1 MKYNFNLFRMIER
14 IQAKKCTLKSFV
26 SQGPAFTVL
35 AMVFGALAVGF
46 YANRA
51 QSRNLSP
58 AESRNLNS
66 ECIFLDFFDSHDVWH
81 FFSASAVFMVFLG
94 LLVIDDDL
102 LTQPRHR
109 IRVF

>member
-1 MKYNFNLFRMIER
+1 MLER
-14 IQAKKCTLKSFV
+14 IKAKKCSLRSFL
-26 SQGPAFTVL
+26 SQGPAFTVSDM
-35 AMVFGALAVGF
+35 AFGALAVYF

-51 QSRNLSP
+51 QSRILSP

-66 ECIFLDFFDSHDVWH
+66 ECIFLDFFDTHDVWH

-102 LTQPRHR
+102 LTEPRHR